1 MKKSA
6 HGINSVC
13 TSKLA
18 VWHVTVHDCKMHF
31 SICFPGFIGRNR
43 KRRKMAYPED
53 IENRLESL
61 ITRVGEKV
69 NIYIITN

>member
-1 MKKSA
+1 
-6 HGINSVC
+6 
-13 TSKLA
+13 
-18 VWHVTVHDCKMHF
+18 
-31 SICFPGFIGRNR
+31 
-43 KRRKMAYPED
+43 MAYPED